1 MCYGAGNERRGVGDK
16 GAGGFRQ
23 AVPSSSL
30 SPLFY
35 GNDTKF
41 KERSGWHIDF
51 IGKLGAGGVG
61 TEKGTGIAARRKS
74 GNKNVISH
82 DVNVGNRY
90 GGYNGSCVYD
100 NVKEGCT
107 MKELQNFWREET
119 AIGVVEIILILVIL
133 IALVLIFKGKITSV
147 VNNAFRNFEKDS
159 GEILG

>member
-1 MCYGAGNERRGVGDK
+1 MGV
-16 GAGGFRQ
+16 
-23 AVPSSSL
+23 
-30 SPLFY
+30 
-35 GNDTKF
+35 
-41 KERSGWHIDF
+41 
-51 IGKLGAGGVG
+51 
-61 TEKGTGIAARRKS
+61 AARRKS
-74 GNKNVISH
+74 GNKDVISH

-90 GGYNGSCVYD
+90 GDYNGSRVYD